1 MCRQNN
7 ISLSIDYNEPAACK
21 TAQGPQLKQL
31 RYINSDDV
39 KTTTTTN
46 S

>member
-7 ISLSIDYNEPAACK
+7 ISLSIDYNERATWK
-21 TAQGPQLKQL
+21 TAQGPQLKQ
-31 RYINSDDV
+31 RKYINSDDV